1 MQIPQTSSSATSQTR
16 KLFYYDSGRKRS
28 DMNLLASIF
37 LCSNRALRVWHFQPG
52 KWRTVGKTNFSTTWC
67 ENVPVPQI
75 EQRKSIHFGTE
86 KNRPE
91 LKAPSIFSKHAD
103 GKEFRIIVAHV
114 FEREALINFLSKPC
128 TQSIYPLNEQKCTF
142 RRLENLEI
150 NSRSRYFRLLY
161 FFIYS
166 ACWKRGRSKNH

>member
-1 MQIPQTSSSATSQTR
+1 MYGIFSPENDVLLARQISVQRDVKMYQFR
-16 KLFYYDSGRKRS
+16 KLNSENQYTSDRK
-28 DMNLLASIF
+28 I
-37 LCSNRALRVWHFQPG
+37 
-52 KWRTVGKTNFSTTWC
+52 
-67 ENVPVPQI
+67 
-75 EQRKSIHFGTE
+75 
-86 KNRPE
+86 PE
-91 LKAPSIFSKHAD
+91 LKAPSIFSSRRKHAD

-114 FEREALINFLSKPC
+114 FERAALINCLSKPC